1 MGPAAT
7 RLRLASV
14 SCLWAVFGFI
24 PASASS
30 PSVVWTPV
38 ALASAVGLTLLLLLA
53 GDTPWASVVAAAV
66 LLATNP
72 ALQSFWVRPGEDA
85 AWDSITFLKTLLVI
99 GGLLMLARLEEGPA
113 GGEPPPPFDHGCRA
127 AGPVPAASR
136 QPGLL
141 PSGRAAA
148 ADPGLLRGR
157 TAAPRSLLSGSIDAD

>member
-24 PASASS
+24 PASTSWPA
-30 PSVVWTPV
+30 VVWTPV
-38 ALASAVGLTLLLLLA
+38 AVASAVGLTLLLLLA

-72 ALQSFWVRPGEDA
+72 ALQSFWVRPGEDP

-113 GGEPPPPFDHGCRA
+113 AGDPPAPFEP
-127 AGPVPAASR
+127 
-136 QPGLL
+136 
-141 PSGRAAA
+141 
-148 ADPGLLRGR
+148 
-157 TAAPRSLLSGSIDAD
+157 

>member
-1 MGPAAT
+1 MAPVAS

-38 ALASAVGLTLLLLLA
+38 ALASAIGLTLLLLLA

-85 AWDSITFLKTLLVI
+85 GWDAITFLKTLLVI
-99 GGLLMLARLEEGPA
+99 GGLLLLARLEEGPA
-113 GGEPPPPFDHGCRA
+113 GGAPPEPLDR
-127 AGPVPAASR
+127 
-136 QPGLL
+136 
-141 PSGRAAA
+141 
-148 ADPGLLRGR
+148 
-157 TAAPRSLLSGSIDAD
+157 

>member
-1 MGPAAT
+1 MAPAAS

-30 PSVVWTPV
+30 PAVVWTPV
-38 ALASAVGLTLLLLLA
+38 ALASAIGLTLLLLLA

-85 AWDSITFLKTLLVI
+85 GWDAITFLKTLLVI
-99 GGLLMLARLEEGPA
+99 GGLLLLARLEEGPA
-113 GGEPPPPFDHGCRA
+113 GGAPPEPLDR
-127 AGPVPAASR
+127 
-136 QPGLL
+136 
-141 PSGRAAA
+141 
-148 ADPGLLRGR
+148 
-157 TAAPRSLLSGSIDAD
+157 

>member
-1 MGPAAT
+1 MTPTAT
-7 RLRLASV
+7 RVRLASV

-30 PSVVWTPV
+30 PSVMWSPV

-53 GDTPWASVVAAAV
+53 GDSPWASVVAAAV

-99 GGLLMLARLEEGPA
+99 AGLLLLARLEEGPA
-113 GGEPPPPFDHGCRA
+113 DAEPPAPFDR
-127 AGPVPAASR
+127 
-136 QPGLL
+136 
-141 PSGRAAA
+141 
-148 ADPGLLRGR
+148 
-157 TAAPRSLLSGSIDAD
+157 